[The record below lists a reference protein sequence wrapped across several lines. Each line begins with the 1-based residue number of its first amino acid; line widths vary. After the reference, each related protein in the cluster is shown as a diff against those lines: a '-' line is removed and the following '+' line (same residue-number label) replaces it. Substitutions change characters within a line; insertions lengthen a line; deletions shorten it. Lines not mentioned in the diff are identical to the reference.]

1 MGTLVAMRYATSLAL
16 GAADHT
22 YVKCANDGKAWSCWG
37 GKAGGTELRRGD
49 GSTNRA
55 DAIAGHDEKAGIRC
69 YLVNGVCHQCAN
81 RILFP
86 ASITVR
92 GARGYGVSE
101 MRFGTYG
108 RPRGRGIFR
117 NCVAPFNQYPGVT
130 GDLAECVLA
139 VPAMQVLSRAD
150 ESPTSPPYGWEGD
163 YLSRVIKVYGGRVTD
178 PDLGIHFDRSELV
191 EFMLALFE
199 LKLDYNVEPSLDDR
213 ARGPLRDLRVRLEN
227 DQIDIEEALGQRKI
241 KPREYV
247 EKSDQLTIDF
257 QKESSGILRPEQ
269 YAAFFDLKPG
279 EFVGLADPVIVE
291 QVFFGS

>member
-1 MGTLVAMRYATSLAL
+1 MGTLVVMRYPTALAF

-22 YVKCANDGKAWSCWG
+22 YVKCANDGKAWRCWG
-37 GKAGGTELRRGD
+37 GKTGGTELRRGD

-81 RILFP
+81 RILLP

-117 NCVAPFNQYPGVT
+117 NCVAPFNQYPGVA
-130 GDLAECVLA
+130 GDLPECVA
-139 VPAMQVLSRAD
+139 AIPAMQIASGAE
-150 ESPTSPPYGWEGD
+150 ESQPSAQYGSERD
-163 YLSRVIKVYGGRVTD
+163 YLGRVTKVYGQRVTD
-178 PDLGIHFDRSELV
+178 PDLGIQFDRSSLV
-191 EFMLALFE
+191 DFMVTLFD
-199 LKLDYNVEPSLDDR
+199 LKLDYNLGVALDDR
-213 ARGPLRDLRVRLEN
+213 TRGVLRDMRVRLEEG
-227 DQIDIEEALGQRKI
+227 QIEIEEALGQRKI

-247 EKSDQLTIDF
+247 EESDRQTLAF
-257 QKESSGILRPEQ
+257 QKESAGLLSPDQ

-279 EFVGLADPVIVE
+279 ELVRLADPAIAE
-291 QVFFGS
+291 QVFFGN